1 MLGQLVFTAFPPT
14 ADALDEHGV
23 PCVQV
28 AFERA
33 IDTGRP
39 DTMPLQ
45 KYDISDET
53 GGSVERFWSL
63 ISIPILAADGA
74 VALVVQRAEDVTDF
88 VHERGRGQADSA
100 LWQRRVEEVQ
110 ADLFVRSQE
119 LVAAV
124 QTQERTSRRLAGL
137 ANVALQLGGADTVQE
152 MAVVLYT
159 AGLPVLGANGGA
171 IAVRLPDTDVL
182 ELTIAESMGSDAQRM
197 YGQLPLGGTLPASVA
212 ARGDVVLVSDAL
224 NSRLVP
230 GLSEALRDHGVRAY
244 AALPLQVGDRLL
256 GSLSVAWSEPHA
268 FPPEEV
274 ELLRAFAAQCA
285 QVLDR
290 LQGRQA
296 ERAAAAEVARISETL
311 QRSLL
316 TEPRRSDQLLV
327 AVRYQ
332 PASQVAQVG
341 GDWYDAFPGPGQ
353 ATTLVIGDIAG
364 HDGDAAAIMAQI
376 RSLLRGVAVTL
387 DGSPAAV
394 LTGLDETLDRLE
406 VAVLATIVVAQISQ
420 SLDQRASATYTL
432 RWSNAGHPPPV
443 LLRADNTAELL
454 ARSPD
459 LLSGLLTD
467 HERTDHERTDHEL
480 TLQSGDTV
488 LLYTDG
494 LVETRRGD
502 LGDDLERLRR
512 QVARHRPADGPQA
525 LVDLLA
531 DALCLPEDD
540 VALLAVQVR

>member
-1 MLGQLVFTAFPPT
+1 M
-14 ADALDEHGV
+14 
-23 PCVQV
+23 
-28 AFERA
+28 
-33 IDTGRP
+33 
-39 DTMPLQ
+39 
-45 KYDISDET
+45 
-53 GGSVERFWSL
+53 
-63 ISIPILAADGA
+63 
-74 VALVVQRAEDVTDF
+74 
-88 VHERGRGQADSA
+88 
-100 LWQRRVEEVQ
+100 
-110 ADLFVRSQE
+110 
-119 LVAAV
+119 
-124 QTQERTSRRLAGL
+124 
-137 ANVALQLGGADTVQE
+137 
-152 MAVVLYT
+152 
-159 AGLPVLGANGGA
+159 
-171 IAVRLPDTDVL
+171 
-182 ELTIAESMGSDAQRM
+182 
-197 YGQLPLGGTLPASVA
+197 
-212 ARGDVVLVSDAL
+212 
-224 NSRLVP
+224 
-230 GLSEALRDHGVRAY
+230 
-244 AALPLQVGDRLL
+244 
-256 GSLSVAWSEPHA
+256 SVAWSEPHA

-274 ELLRAFAAQCA
+274 GLLRAFAAQCA

-394 LTGLDETLDRLE
+394 LTGLDGTLDRLE